1 MFCDLFVLFT
11 LLKSSGST
19 ASVTSAKCLSPSVGS
34 SEDVQ
39 EFRDLLNNETNR
51 MTSLCNEWE
60 TKISSIPE
68 DQSYEEMRGEVRSV
82 VGQGRLVM
90 AERFHQFSGLV
101 DNCQFGRGEKK
112 TTTED
117 LRGFWEMIYLQV
129 LDVDKKFTELG
140 HLEARGWKHVPKPST
155 TKTKTNNQSGRRNPT
170 TAATSEVVKKCKKAS
185 SGLKSLIAAR
195 RKAAKLVTEE
205 PALSSQSQKSEKS
218 AWRENTDPAHLEPA
232 DDKTFDGGFFT
243 VKSPMSERKS
253 PRSCKSSSNKL
264 RHTAV
269 TNSAKKVHSFLLSPF
284 ISAMAK
290 MSLSSSASPTSCS
303 TTSVLAGSP
312 SKPPTPIILFK
323 DAAEDE
329 EVTAEEVVII
339 EEIIN
344 ID

>member
-1 MFCDLFVLFT
+1 MLFCDLFDLFT

-19 ASVTSAKCLSPSVGS
+19 ASVTSAKCSSPSVGS
-34 SEDVQ
+34 PEDVQ

-129 LDVDKKFTELG
+129 LDVDKKFTELVKV
-140 HLEARGWKHVPKPST
+140 EARGWKHVPKPSIN
-155 TKTKTNNQSGRRNPT
+155 KTKTSNPT

-195 RKAAKLVTEE
+195 RKAAKLVTQE
-205 PALSSQSQKSEKS
+205 PALSSQSQNSEKTT
-218 AWRENTDPAHLEPA
+218 WRNNTDPAYLEPA

-269 TNSAKKVHSFLLSPF
+269 TNSAKCKKANSFLLSPF

-290 MSLSSSASPTSCS
+290 LSLSSSASPTSCS
-303 TTSVLAGSP
+303 TTSVLAASP
-312 SKPPTPIILFK
+312 SKPPKPIILFK
-323 DAAEDE
+323 DTAEDE
-329 EVTAEEVVII
+329 EVTAEEVVIV
-339 EEIIN
+339 EEIIY

>member
-1 MFCDLFVLFT
+1 
-11 LLKSSGST
+11 
-19 ASVTSAKCLSPSVGS
+19 
-34 SEDVQ
+34 
-39 EFRDLLNNETNR
+39 
-51 MTSLCNEWE
+51 
-60 TKISSIPE
+60 
-68 DQSYEEMRGEVRSV
+68 
-82 VGQGRLVM
+82 
-90 AERFHQFSGLV
+90 
-101 DNCQFGRGEKK
+101 
-112 TTTED
+112 
-117 LRGFWEMIYLQV
+117 MIYLQV

-140 HLEARGWKHVPKPST
+140 NLEARGWKHVPKPST
-155 TKTKTNNQSGRRNPT
+155 TKTNNQSGRRNPT
-170 TAATSEVVKKCKKAS
+170 SAATSEVVKKCKKAS

-205 PALSSQSQKSEKS
+205 PALSSQSQKLENS

-232 DDKTFDGGFFT
+232 EDKTFDGGFFT

-269 TNSAKKVHSFLLSPF
+269 TNTNSAKKVNSFLLSPF

-329 EVTAEEVVII
+329 EVTAEEVVIV